1 MRVLYVDDDKN
12 ILEDTKEI
20 LENSNI
26 SGEKPEVTIE
36 TDFNNAISKLDKED
50 FDLIVIDVYQG
61 RVDLSNPDRRGVE
74 VLTKVRNTRFIPVI
88 FYTGLVNQVQEFD
101 SEVVRIV
108 RKSEGSDKLKSE
120 MDYLVKSGLMKV
132 RKTILDYVDK
142 TIRRFFWEFVE
153 NNWGQLKNNINSEEL
168 ILLLVR
174 RLSLLLSKENLSDL
188 LLDSKDKSAIVK
200 PLEFYVFP
208 PVITSRFEM
217 GDILFND
224 GKVYVILTPTCD
236 LFPRGVGSVK
246 VDSVVMVRATPLEER
261 AEYKEYMEK
270 ESRDKK
276 DELTKL
282 VSNRKSTLF
291 FLPKFP
297 LMDAQVVD
305 FQNLLT
311 EDHKNLS
318 TYKKIAKLDS
328 PFAESML
335 ANFLRVYNR
344 IGIPD
349 IDIDN
354 LINSFK
360 RP

>member
-1 MRVLYVDDDKN
+1 M
-12 ILEDTKEI
+12 
-20 LENSNI
+20 
-26 SGEKPEVTIE
+26 
-36 TDFNNAISKLDKED
+36 
-50 FDLIVIDVYQG
+50 
-61 RVDLSNPDRRGVE
+61 
-74 VLTKVRNTRFIPVI
+74 
-88 FYTGLVNQVQEFD
+88 
-101 SEVVRIV
+101 
-108 RKSEGSDKLKSE
+108 
-120 MDYLVKSGLMKV
+120 
-132 RKTILDYVDK
+132 
-142 TIRRFFWEFVE
+142 
-153 NNWGQLKNNINSEEL
+153 
-168 ILLLVR
+168 LVR

-188 LLDSKDKSAIVK
+188 LLDSKGKSAKVR

-208 PVITSRFEM
+208 PVMISRFEM

-236 LFPRGVGSVK
+236 LFPREVGSVK
-246 VDSVVMVRATPLEER
+246 VDSVVMVRATPLKER

-291 FLPKFP
+291 FLPNFP
-297 LMDAQVVD
+297 LMDAQVLD

-311 EDHKNLS
+311 EDYKNLS